1 MSLEEYNLDV
11 SERKRR
17 RINDRICLFPD
28 ASRQYDDF
36 FHCRLHRQERKKAV
50 RLYVERTKDFIS

>member
-28 ASRQYDDF
+28 ASRQYDDLF
-36 FHCRLHRQERKKAV
+36 HRRLHCRER
-50 RLYVERTKDFIS
+50 EREKRKL